1 MARERM
7 RRIRWIALALAL
19 LLAGPLA
26 SGCTAGGPGAKTP
39 EAAAALPTEA
49 LATEA
54 LPTEALLTAE
64 PEEKAAAEATKAPKK
79 TKAPKATKAPEP
91 EKKAGPI
98 TDPREIADY
107 LFKHGELPPNF
118 ITKAEAKAL
127 GWDSSRNYVSDVAPG
142 MSIGGDRYGNYE
154 GKLPK
159 AKGRKFTE
167 CDVNYTGGKRNGERI
182 VFSNDGRVWY
192 TRDHYGTF
200 EELFPS
206 E

>member
-1 MARERM
+1 MRTGGAPGGARERM

-19 LLAGPLA
+19 LLAGLLA
-26 SGCTAGGPGAKTP
+26 SGCQGGTGLKDPGAT
-39 EAAAALPTEA
+39 AALPTEA

-64 PEEKAAAEATKAPKK
+64 PE
-79 TKAPKATKAPEP
+79 
-91 EKKAGPI
+91 KKAGPI

-107 LFKHGELPPNF
+107 LFRHGELPPNF

>member
-1 MARERM
+1 MRTGGAPGGARERM

-19 LLAGPLA
+19 LLAGLLA
-26 SGCTAGGPGAKTP
+26 SGCQGGTGLKDPG
-39 EAAAALPTEA
+39 AAAALP
-49 LATEA
+49 TEA

-64 PEEKAAAEATKAPKK
+64 PEEQAAAE
-79 TKAPKATKAPEP
+79 ATKAPEP

-98 TDPREIADY
+98 TDPQGIADY
-107 LFKHGELPPNF
+107 LFRHGELPPNF

-167 CDVNYTGGKRNGERI
+167 CDCNYRGGKRNGERI